1 MPIALW
7 DSGEWDAD
15 IWAPTTVAEALE
27 MYPDIAHGVPVGL
40 GDWRLSVEALL
51 PYDPGALWGV
61 GLWGTAEWS
70 SVLWYDLTPWVR
82 GLQWTR
88 GSDEPYGRPR
98 IGMLECTLDSADDRW
113 SPWYVGDTDGAGYF
127 GPGTLVR
134 VGLRSDTDTRA
145 GGWLPQFCGILDRW
159 GQTYVGPNGA
169 DRFVDFSANETL
181 RDLAQID
188 ENALVSAVGSGENP
202 VERLERLL
210 TAAEWKYGDLQV
222 EAQHVLFSPGTYPLQ
237 STDMSANRLA
247 ECYQAA
253 DACDADFRTDRKG
266 RALLTNPE
274 YIGNIGDADSEHLPQ
289 VDFSYQLV
297 NTYQHPYWGVDWQ
310 NRTGTGAT
318 TVRFAGQRTEG
329 FTSIVSD
336 DSVVNDA
343 RFARVGGTQ
352 QTSEQVQSIATYG
365 RRTLVRNDFPNTTD
379 TPVGQIA
386 DYVTIRRGLNALRVE
401 NVTVDVVDNK
411 RLNPADLLQDGA
423 HVTNGKLYL
432 EGSTGNFANTPDS
445 AALDITGDIDI
456 IMRLKVDDWTPSVA
470 QTLVSKG
477 QLGAYQIMLYLS
489 RMYLT
494 ISGTNEGYVAISDLG
509 VTDGEASWVRVTRDS
524 TTGAINWY
532 RVDDQDDVPTSWGTA
547 KTDGGPEGSGAITV
561 NGLSLCLGAR
571 PDLGGAT
578 FSQFGESPV
587 VFYECIVKDG
597 IDGTTVFDLGVD
609 AAANNAATFTAA
621 SGQTVTVHN
630 AGSGPDTDAYGL
642 LMAAVDVHTP
652 CYVYSPDRVEPGTSG
667 RPWIFAYLA
676 GMTHRITPRNG
687 GEVTWQADFRFD
699 TRTVVSIP
707 GAQITSELAS

>member
-1 MPIALW
+1 MPVALW

-15 IWAPTTVAEALE
+15 IWAPTTIAEALE

-98 IGMLECTLDSADDRW
+98 IGMLECTLDSTDDRW

-181 RDLAQID
+181 RDLSQID

-297 NTYQHPYWGVDWQ
+297 NTYEHPYWGVDWQ

-379 TPVGQIA
+379 GPVGQIA

-401 NVTVDVVDNK
+401 NVTVDVVDSK

-423 HVTNGKLYL
+423 HVTNGALHL
-432 EGSTGNFANTPDS
+432 PGSSGDYASVPDE
-445 AALDITGDIDI
+445 AALDITGDIEVVLR
-456 IMRLKVDDWTPSVA
+456 MSVGDA
-470 QTLVSKG
+470 SATGTIVSKG
-477 QLGAYQIMLYLS
+477 GAAWLLYWDGS
-489 RMYLT
+489 TGKLT
-494 ISGTNEGYVAISDLG
+494 SYTNGAVFASSSALTFSDDQTVWLK
-509 VTDGEASWVRVTRDS
+509 WTR
-524 TTGAINWY
+524 TTGGTHSFYWAE
-532 RVDDQDDVPTSWGTA
+532 DQDAEPTSWTAAGTTA
-547 KTDGGPEGSGAITV
+547 AAAAALGTTSTALDFGTNALSG
-561 NGLSLCLGAR
+561 
-571 PDLGGAT
+571 
-578 FSQFGESPV
+578 
-587 VFYECIVKDG
+587 FYKQQVLKECIIRDG
-597 IDGTTVFDLGVD
+597 IAGSIVFDLGVD
-609 AAANNAATFTAA
+609 AAANNAATFEAA
-621 SGQTVTVHN
+621 SGQTVTVHST
-630 AGSGPDTDAYGL
+630 GSGPDTDAYGL

-652 CYVYSPDRVEPGTSG
+652 CYVYSPDGVEPGTSG